1 MRELER
7 KIKLHTQQMHSR
19 RKQQKGS
26 PQEEMDAARR
36 DLEIVCITLIV
47 WC

>member
-1 MRELER
+1 
-7 KIKLHTQQMHSR
+7 MHSR